1 VLLTLLRLRWRLF
14 VNRLL
19 RSEGPLPAPVRVTLG
34 AAALAAFLGVVGV
47 NVGTLGAT
55 LANIDPSV
63 QPALVPG
70 LLVAVIVLT
79 VTTALSAPLH
89 HLFLAPDLDLLLV
102 APITRRDL
110 FGLKLLETW
119 RDSGHVFLFGVVA
132 LGAYGQ
138 HQGRGPAYFLL
149 AAVVTGALTLATSA
163 VGLLLTTLMGRL
175 SLSRALMSLMRLL
188 SVLLFLPLA
197 LFAAPLF
204 GTGRAAGVFGLGS
217 QGTQALT
224 EALRD
229 MGEPPWWSPTTWAAW
244 ALDGQ
249 LMALFPL
256 VLLCAAVLGAA
267 YLTYASA
274 FAAAWEYLRSAP
286 PPAARDHGRRL
297 VGAYRLLQPFPAP
310 LRAMVL
316 KDVRTLVRDPRW
328 LTTAVIGTLML
339 GAPAVLLS
347 ARSRPLGPFSRA
359 DAFFLSLFAAP
370 YLAYLVGSQVG
381 SSSLAHE
388 GRNIA
393 LLRCAPVGL
402 GRLLAAKLCVAL
414 VPVLC
419 VTWAVTIGLGIWRG
433 GQPAQVGLA
442 LLAVGWLSAGST
454 GAGLAGAAL
463 TVDLSDDGLSPQR
476 RVGCLGSAAASLLS
490 GFFFVSNGALLAW
503 LLLQSVSRLPRG
515 MSTLVGI
522 IDAGLVVLA
531 ATSAAAIAGGL
542 VLGARRLGR
551 LET

>member
-1 VLLTLLRLRWRLF
+1 VLLTLLGLRWRLF
-14 VNRLL
+14 INRLL
-19 RSEGPLPAPVRVTLG
+19 RSAGPLPPPARVVLG
-34 AAALAAFLGVVGV
+34 AAALSAFLAVVGV

-55 LANIDPSV
+55 LANTDPSV
-63 QPALVPG
+63 RPALVPG
-70 LLVAVIVLT
+70 LLIAVIVLT

-89 HLFLAPDLDLLLV
+89 HLFLAPDLDLLLA
-102 APITRRDL
+102 APVPGPAL
-110 FGLKLLETW
+110 FALKLFETW
-119 RDSGHVFLFGVVA
+119 RDSGHVLLFGVVA
-132 LGAYGQ
+132 LAAYGQ
-138 HQGRGPAYFLL
+138 HEGREPSYYAV
-149 AAVVTGALTLATSA
+149 AATATAILTLGTSA
-163 VGLLLTTLMGRL
+163 IGLGLTTLLARL
-175 SLSRALMSLMRLL
+175 SPSRVLMSLMRLL

-224 EALRD
+224 DALRD

-249 LMALFPL
+249 VLALAWL
-256 VLLCAAVLGAA
+256 GLACLAVLGCA
-267 YLTYASA
+267 YLAYARTYAA
-274 FAAAWEYLRSAP
+274 GFEYLRTAP
-286 PPAARDHGRRL
+286 PPAAREHGRRL
-297 VGAYRLLQPFPAP
+297 AFAHRLLQPFPAP

-316 KDVRTLVRDPRW
+316 KDARTLARDPRW
-328 LTTAVIGTLML
+328 LTTALIGTLML

-347 ARSRPLGPFSRA
+347 ARSRPVGPFSRA

-419 VTWAVTIGLGIWRG
+419 VTWGVTIGLGVWRG
-433 GQPAQVGLA
+433 GQPVEVLLA

-463 TVDLSDDGLSPQR
+463 AVDLSDEGLSPQR

-490 GFFFVSNGALLAW
+490 GFFFVTNGALLAW

-515 MSTLVGI
+515 ISAVVGF
-522 IDAGLVVLA
+522 IDAGLVVL
-531 ATSAAAIAGGL
+531 SALSVAAIAAAL

-551 LET
+551 LEA